1 MSDEKKPGKSAI
13 RYVVLLLI
21 VAAAVLFT
29 TRIQRETMAVQET
42 LSDFTR
48 IPSFVF

>member
-21 VAAAVLFT
+21 VAAAVLLPYLASYFP
-29 TRIQRETMAVQET
+29 VN
-42 LSDFTR
+42 
-48 IPSFVF
+48 